1 MYEKVQS
8 SFFVLWEGVA
18 VMGKEFVLRAI
29 LGLGAVYL
37 VNQFLELKGIPVAV
51 GLNLCTL
58 LVSGILG
65 IPGVGLLYGILFYQI
80 L

>member
-1 MYEKVQS
+1 MIKK
-8 SFFVLWEGVA
+8 FI
-18 VMGKEFVLRAI
+18 LRGI
-29 LGLGAVYL
+29 LGLGIVYL
-37 VNQFLELKGIPVAV
+37 VNQILELNGISVAV

-58 LVSGILG
+58 LIAGSLG

>member
-1 MYEKVQS
+1 MIKK
-8 SFFVLWEGVA
+8 FI
-18 VMGKEFVLRAI
+18 LRGI
-29 LGLGAVYL
+29 LGLGMVYF
-37 VNQFLELKGIPVAV
+37 VNQALEMNGISVAV

-58 LVSGILG
+58 LISGSLG